1 MNRNLLGKLL
11 RKNVSAGQLIG
22 FALANVIG
30 LCIVMIGLQFY
41 ADVRTV
47 FSSEESFINN
57 DYLVLTKKVGG
68 LDAVGGLFSRG
79 NSKTGVFA
87 SKEIAPLSSQP
98 RVRK

>member
-1 MNRNLLGKLL
+1 MNHNLLGKLL

-47 FSSEESFINN
+47 FSSEDSFINK
-57 DYLVLTKKVGG
+57 DYLVLTQKGG
-68 LDAVGGLFSRG
+68 GIRCRRRPFLEG
-79 NSKTGVFA
+79 
-87 SKEIAPLSSQP
+87 E
-98 RVRK
+98 